1 MTALGAVNSATD
13 LDTILTRSDGWV
25 TDASTWTY
33 ASASTFTIAGDK
45 TAIFMAGTRLKWT
58 QTTVKYGVVISSSYS
73 NPNTT
78 VTIAVNSNYVVTNAA
93 ISATYYSYQE
103 PPDYPGYFDFATTWV
118 GFTATVPT
126 VIYRYSI
133 FGHTCI
139 ISITTITQGT
149 SNATSFTVTMPV
161 LSKNTAGYYQYGTAP
176 WAYDNGAVIGSAI
189 CWTTPG
195 ANTVTINKSATSQ
208 GWTNVNNKSADVK
221 IFVEF

>member
-93 ISATYYSYQE
+93 ISATYYSYAN
-103 PPDYPGYFDFATTWV
+103 PPDYPDYFDFVTTFT
-118 GFTATVPT
+118 GFTATVP
-126 VIYRYSI
+126 VVVYHYAII
-133 FGHTCI
+133 GHTCM
-139 ISITTITQGT
+139 ISISTASQGT
-149 SNATSFTVTMPV
+149 SNATTFTATMPV
-161 LSKNTAGYYQYGTAP
+161 TSKNVANYWQYGTAP
-176 WAYDNGAVIGSAI
+176 FAYDNTAVINTAV
-189 CWTTPG
+189 CWTSPG
-195 ANTVTINKSATSQ
+195 SNILYIYKSAASAAWTTS
-208 GWTNVNNKSADVK
+208 GSKSADVK